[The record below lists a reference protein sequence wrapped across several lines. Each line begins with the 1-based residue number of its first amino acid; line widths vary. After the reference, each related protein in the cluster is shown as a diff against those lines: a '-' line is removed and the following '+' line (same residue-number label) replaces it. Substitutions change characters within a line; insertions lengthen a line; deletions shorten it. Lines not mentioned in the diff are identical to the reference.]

1 MTTSETKPDI
11 VHAMAVAAIAFAVRE
26 TGEDMSLKS
35 ITCDYLMPASG
46 DIDATVELVRKTRSL
61 LFVNIAVSV
70 DGAIVATGS
79 AILSKSDQV

>member
-1 MTTSETKPDI
+1 
-11 VHAMAVAAIAFAVRE
+11 MAVEAVAFAKRE
-26 TGEDMSLKS
+26 TGANLSLKS
-35 ITCDYLMPASG
+35 ITCDYLMPKAG
-46 DIDATVELVRKTRSL
+46 DVDATVELVRKTRSL